1 MGVDL
6 SVNISDLI
14 FRNPIIIASGPN
26 TASAERILK
35 CFEFGAAGAVTK
47 TITYDVMMRVQPK
60 PRMYIMKS
68 SNALENRFYSFYSVD
83 LMSEYE
89 PERWVEEIK
98 RVKKS
103 ALGKESI
110 LIASIAGR
118 TFEEWE
124 NLARLVEDAGAD
136 MIETNLSCPH
146 IEKDSLMGRT
156 AALNPKLVSE
166 IIKVVKK
173 TASIPV
179 VGKITPHGANP
190 IELAKIMVDSGADAI
205 VSTARFRGLI
215 LDIDSMKPILWGGFG
230 GYGGPWQLP
239 ISLGWTANIAMENL
253 GKPIMGSGGISGWED
268 IVRFILVGATAVQVC
283 TAIIVGGY
291 NIIRGMI
298 KGLSEWMETKGF
310 QGIEDFR
317 GLSLKNIIPIERLE
331 RRKIYR
337 VIVDYEKCVGC
348 GICVRTCPYDA
359 ITLSD
364 NNKAHV
370 GIECD
375 NCGLC
380 VSICPFKALSLV
392 RIT

>member
-1 MGVDL
+1 MRVDL
-6 SVNISDLI
+6 SVNIASLT
-14 FRNPIIIASGPN
+14 FKNPIIVASGPS

-60 PRMYIMKS
+60 PRMYIMKPG
-68 SNALENRFYSFYSVD
+68 NALGNGFYSFYSVD

-89 PERWVEEIK
+89 PERWVEEI
-98 RVKKS
+98 RRIKKS
-103 ALGKESI
+103 TLGKESV

-124 NLARLVEDAGAD
+124 NLTRLVEDAGAD

-166 IIKVVKK
+166 IIRVVKK
-173 TASIPV
+173 AASIPV

-215 LDIDSMKPILWGGFG
+215 LDINSMKPILWGGFG

-253 GKPIMGSGGISGWED
+253 KKPIIGSGGISRWED
-268 IVRFILVGATAVQVC
+268 IVRFILVGATAVQIC
-283 TAIIVGGY
+283 TSIIVGGY

-298 KGLSEWMETKGF
+298 KGVSEWMETKGF
-310 QGIEDFR
+310 QKIEDFR
-317 GLSLKNIIPIERLE
+317 GLSLKNIIPIEHLE
-331 RRKIYR
+331 RRKIYEI
-337 VIVDYEKCVGC
+337 IVNYERCTGC
-348 GICVRTCPYDA
+348 GMCVRTCPYNA
-359 ITLSD
+359 IILGD
-364 NNKAHV
+364 NNRV
-370 GIECD
+370 RIGLECD

-380 VSICPFKALSLV
+380 VSICPFKALSLE
-392 RIT
+392 RIA

>member
-1 MGVDL
+1 MKVDL
-6 SVNISDLI
+6 SVNIAGLT
-14 FRNPIIIASGPN
+14 FKNPIIVASGPS

-60 PRMYIMKS
+60 PRMYIMKPG
-68 SNALENRFYSFYSVD
+68 NALGNGFYSFYSVD

-89 PERWVEEIK
+89 PERWVEEI
-98 RVKKS
+98 RRIKKS
-103 ALGKESI
+103 TLGKESV

-124 NLARLVEDAGAD
+124 NLTRLVEDAGAD

-166 IIKVVKK
+166 IIRVVKK
-173 TASIPV
+173 AASIPV

-215 LDIDSMKPILWGGFG
+215 LDINSMKPILWGGFG

-253 GKPIMGSGGISGWED
+253 KKPIIGSGGISRWED
-268 IVRFILVGATAVQVC
+268 IVRFILVGATAVQIC
-283 TAIIVGGY
+283 TSIIVGGY

-298 KGLSEWMETKGF
+298 KGVSEWMETKGF
-310 QGIEDFR
+310 QKIEDFR
-317 GLSLKNIIPIERLE
+317 GLSLKNIIPIEHLE
-331 RRKIYR
+331 RRKIYEI
-337 VIVDYEKCVGC
+337 IVNYERCTGC
-348 GICVRTCPYDA
+348 GMCVRTCPYNA
-359 ITLSD
+359 IILGD
-364 NNKAHV
+364 NNRV
-370 GIECD
+370 RIGLECD

-380 VSICPFKALSLV
+380 VSICPFKALSLE
-392 RIT
+392 RIA

>member
-1 MGVDL
+1 MRVDL
-6 SVNISDLI
+6 SVNIASLT
-14 FRNPIIIASGPN
+14 FKNPIIVASGPS

-60 PRMYIMKS
+60 PRMYIMKPG
-68 SNALENRFYSFYSVD
+68 NALGNGFYSFYSVD

-89 PERWVEEIK
+89 PERWVEEI
-98 RVKKS
+98 RRIKKS
-103 ALGKESI
+103 TLGKESV

-124 NLARLVEDAGAD
+124 NLTRLVEDAGAD

-166 IIKVVKK
+166 IIRVVKK
-173 TASIPV
+173 AASIPV

-215 LDIDSMKPILWGGFG
+215 LDINSMKPILWGGFG

-253 GKPIMGSGGISGWED
+253 KKPIIGSGGISRWED
-268 IVRFILVGATAVQVC
+268 IVRFILVGATAVQIC
-283 TAIIVGGY
+283 TSIIVGGY

-298 KGLSEWMETKGF
+298 KGVSEWMETKGF
-310 QGIEDFR
+310 QKIEDFR
-317 GLSLKNIIPIERLE
+317 GLSLKNIIPIEHLE
-331 RRKIYR
+331 RRKIYEI
-337 VIVDYEKCVGC
+337 IVNYERCTGC
-348 GICVRTCPYDA
+348 GMCVRTCPYNA
-359 ITLSD
+359 IILGD
-364 NNKAHV
+364 NNRV
-370 GIECD
+370 RISLECD

-380 VSICPFKALSLV
+380 VSICPFKALSLE
-392 RIT
+392 RIA

>member
-1 MGVDL
+1 MKVDL
-6 SVNISDLI
+6 SVNIAGLT
-14 FRNPIIIASGPN
+14 FKNPIIVASGPS

-60 PRMYIMKS
+60 PRMYIMKPG
-68 SNALENRFYSFYSVD
+68 NALGNGFYSFYSVD

-89 PERWVEEIK
+89 PERWVEEI
-98 RVKKS
+98 RRIKKS
-103 ALGKESI
+103 TLGKESV

-124 NLARLVEDAGAD
+124 NLTRLVEDAGAD

-166 IIKVVKK
+166 IIRVVKK
-173 TASIPV
+173 AASIPV

-215 LDIDSMKPILWGGFG
+215 LDINSMKPILWGGFG

-253 GKPIMGSGGISGWED
+253 KKPIIGSGGISRWED
-268 IVRFILVGATAVQVC
+268 IVRFILVGATAVQIC
-283 TAIIVGGY
+283 TSIIVGGY

-298 KGLSEWMETKGF
+298 KGVSEWMETKGF
-310 QGIEDFR
+310 QKIEDFR
-317 GLSLKNIIPIERLE
+317 GLSLKNIIPIEHLE
-331 RRKIYR
+331 RRKIYEI
-337 VIVDYEKCVGC
+337 IVNYERCTGC
-348 GICVRTCPYDA
+348 GMCVRTCPYNA
-359 ITLSD
+359 IILGD
-364 NNKAHV
+364 NNRV
-370 GIECD
+370 RISLECD

-380 VSICPFKALSLV
+380 VSICPFKALSLE
-392 RIT
+392 RIA